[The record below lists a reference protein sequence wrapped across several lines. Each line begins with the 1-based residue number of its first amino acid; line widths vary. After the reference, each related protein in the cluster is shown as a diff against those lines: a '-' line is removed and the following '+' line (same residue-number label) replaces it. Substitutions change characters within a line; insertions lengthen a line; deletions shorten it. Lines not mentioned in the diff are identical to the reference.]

1 MKQATHFFRPLV
13 IAGALALALP
23 FATQANAQMGD
34 AQQGPA
40 AQMHHRGGAHY
51 GDEGMFRDLNLSEAQ
66 KDKIFDLRHAAS
78 PDLRDKGKQV
88 RAARKALRELAH
100 ADNFDEAKARA
111 LSEQAASADAG
122 FTLARLR
129 LDNQIY
135 QVLTPEQRKQLEAR
149 KAQHKGYHH
158 APGQQRGAAT
168 HQQAH

>member
-23 FATQANAQMGD
+23 FATQANAQTGD
-34 AQQGPA
+34 MQQGHA
-40 AQMHHRGGAHY
+40 AQMHHRGGAHH
-51 GDEGMFRDLNLSEAQ
+51 GDKGVFRDLNLSEAQ

-78 PDLRDKGKQV
+78 PDLRDKGKQA

-100 ADNFDEAKARA
+100 ADNFDESKARA
-111 LSEQAASADAG
+111 LSEQTAGADAG
-122 FTLARLR
+122 FMLARLR

-149 KAQHKGYHH
+149 KAQRKASHN
-158 APGQQRGAAT
+158 APGHRGGAA
-168 HQQAH
+168 HQAR